1 MKEYFGHEK
10 LRVYKEAL
18 KFIEWVE
25 EKTKEI
31 PKTIA
36 AKKHL
41 DEASN
46 SIILNIAEGNG
57 RYTNKDK
64 CRFFDISK
72 GSILECAGCIDV
84 LKAKGFDLD
93 DKSGKIILKNVFSM
107 LIGLIK
113 STSENR
119 VYEDSAEYNSE

>member
-1 MKEYFGHEK
+1 MYEYFGHEK
-10 LRVYKEAL
+10 LRVYSEAL
-18 KFIEWVE
+18 KFIEWIE
-25 EKTKEI
+25 ENTKTI

-41 DEASN
+41 DEAST
-46 SIILNIAEGNG
+46 SVVLNIAEGNG

-72 GSILECAGCIDV
+72 GSALECAGCIDI
-84 LKAKGFDLD
+84 LKRKGYDID
-93 DKSGKIILKNVFSM
+93 DISGKIILKNIFSM

-113 STSENR
+113 ATSENR
-119 VYEDSAEYNSE
+119 VFEDLAKYQ